1 MEGNGA
7 GLRGKSTEQ
16 TARRKQPGESR
27 MYASQRFE
35 ERRDEQG
42 VRREARMYA
51 PWRFQMEG
59 EFEVCGFRRWREP
72 TWRPLS
78 RPF

>member
-1 MEGNGA
+1 M
-7 GLRGKSTEQ
+7 GLRGKSLNQ
-16 TARRKQPGESR
+16 TAGRKQPGESR
-27 MYASQRFE
+27 MYALGRFE
-35 ERRDEQG
+35 ERGDEQRA
-42 VRREARMYA
+42 RREARMYGV
-51 PWRFQMEG
+51 WRFQMEG